1 VAEDEEGVRALLRK
15 TLESYGYKVLE
26 AREPGEALTIVEQYA
41 EPIHLLLTDVVMPHM
56 SGKELAKR
64 LITVHPEAKMLYM
77 SGYADNAV
85 FLHGVLEAGTFFLQ
99 KPFVP
104 STLLQKVREVLDT
117 KRKDG

>member
-1 VAEDEEGVRALLRK
+1 
-15 TLESYGYKVLE
+15 VLE
-26 AREPGEALTIVEQYA
+26 AREPGEALTIVERYA

-64 LITVHPEAKMLYM
+64 LITVHPEAKVLYM
-77 SGYADNAV
+77 SGYTDNAV

-104 STLLQKVREVLDT
+104 DTLLRKVREVLDT
-117 KRKDG
+117 KPGDQR